1 MGNLGKTSSG
11 WAEKFFNSSIK
22 DYFQI
27 DNAYLSKKLKHLFAP
42 FLTKNTPQAGE
53 GNDGTFQ
60 AEEGS
65 QEVSVFKTDLYIP
78 FMSFITYILLTCL
91 HTGLEKKFSPELI
104 FKNIS
109 NCSMLS
115 LFETLVLKIG
125 LMVADDH
132 NISFFDMMSLTG
144 YKYVG

>member
-1 MGNLGKTSSG
+1 
-11 WAEKFFNSSIK
+11 
-22 DYFQI
+22 
-27 DNAYLSKKLKHLFAP
+27 
-42 FLTKNTPQAGE
+42 
-53 GNDGTFQ
+53 
-60 AEEGS
+60 
-65 QEVSVFKTDLYIP
+65 
-78 FMSFITYILLTCL
+78 MSFITYILLTCL
-91 HTGLEKKFSPELI
+91 YMGLEEKFKPELI

-109 NCSMLS
+109 NCSLLS